1 MNSKVNSL
9 EEKVKLPPTETIS
22 RCYQPQ
28 QSNRKVIRILTV
40 AVYVLCV
47 SLAAIML
54 SLYYI
59 FIWDPTIR
67 PFVTKANQCDKI
79 VIPEKIAI
87 RLLNSSE
94 VTAEQFYRHILDQY
108 RILNHLQQQ
117 RQQFLQKQH
126 LQLQQLE
133 ASNRFQ
139 EVFATATIIQAHPH
153 PHSRDPLKK
162 LLSPGASS
170 LSQQNHSDSSA
181 FRLESPAA
189 NMDVAAAAAAAV
201 PPSPHH
207 MPIVLD
213 TSPPGDMNAMS
224 MMHLKRKTH
233 RGHYKHHRSR
243 GGGGGGGGVSGQKK
257 PLIGSSSLAST
268 TSAAA
273 GAAAFALGGE
283 QATPATPH
291 GYMDTPLNPAAGTIV
306 QQPQLQLYTSMPIPL
321 ILSPSNSEK
330 RPMHHSHSHVHS
342 ERRGGGGGGGGGGNG
357 GGGGAQAR
365 RRTTTATVSGYDA
378 QTYLNPFLTGELIF
392 EK

>member
-1 MNSKVNSL
+1 MNSKSNSL

-87 RLLNSSE
+87 RLINSSE
-94 VTAEQFYRHILDQY
+94 VSAEQFYKHILEQY
-108 RILNHLQQQ
+108 RILNRLQLQ
-117 RQQFLQKQH
+117 RQQFLAKQH

-153 PHSRDPLKK
+153 SREPTLKK
-162 LLSPGASS
+162 PTATHNFNSNNTGSDSGTYRLDQQQQLSPS
-170 LSQQNHSDSSA
+170 N
-181 FRLESPAA
+181 
-189 NMDVAAAAAAAV
+189 VV
-201 PPSPHH
+201 PL
-207 MPIVLD
+207 VLD
-213 TSPPGDMNAMS
+213 TSPPSSDGL
-224 MMHLKRKTH
+224 MHTKRKIH
-233 RGHYKHHRSR
+233 RGHYKHHRARLGSA
-243 GGGGGGGGVSGQKK
+243 GVQKK
-257 PLIGSSSLAST
+257 QLPAERSTALPSSYPAASEQPT
-268 TSAAA
+268 APAAA
-273 GAAAFALGGE
+273 A
-283 QATPATPH
+283 PH

-306 QQPQLQLYTSMPIPL
+306 QQPLQLYTSMPIPL

-330 RPMHHSHSHVHS
+330 RPSHHIHTHSHGD
-342 ERRGGGGGGGGGGNG
+342 RRGGAGGGGGFGGG
-357 GGGGAQAR
+357 QAR
-365 RRTTTATVSGYDA
+365 RRTTTASVSGYDA

>member
-67 PFVTKANQCDKI
+67 PFVTKATHCDKI

-94 VTAEQFYRHILDQY
+94 VTAEQFYKHILDQY
-108 RILNHLQQQ
+108 RILSHLQQQ
-117 RQQFLQKQH
+117 RQQLLQRQH

-139 EVFATATIIQAHPH
+139 EIFATATIIQAHPH
-153 PHSRDPLKK
+153 PHPHPHPHQRDPLKQP
-162 LLSPGASS
+162 LLGPSAGGNSS
-170 LSQQNHSDSSA
+170 ISSD
-181 FRLESPAA
+181 LDGDPEGHLPLL
-189 NMDVAAAAAAAV
+189 
-201 PPSPHH
+201 PL
-207 MPIVLD
+207 LD
-213 TSPPGDMNAMS
+213 TSPPAEGMTGMGHS
-224 MMHLKRKTH
+224 KRKTH
-233 RGHYKHHRSR
+233 RGHYKHHRVR
-243 GGGGGGGGVSGQKK
+243 VGGGGPKK
-257 PLIGSSSLAST
+257 LSVANPNSVAGSTSTASSTPST
-268 TSAAA
+268 TS
-273 GAAAFALGGE
+273 GGE
-283 QATPATPH
+283 AFVAATAATLPH

-306 QQPQLQLYTSMPIPL
+306 QPPQLQLYTSMPIPL
-321 ILSPSNSEK
+321 ILSPSDEK
-330 RPMHHSHSHVHS
+330 RPAHHAHGHAHG
-342 ERRGGGGGGGGGGNG
+342 ERRGGGTQNG
-357 GGGGAQAR
+357 GR
-365 RRTTTATVSGYDA
+365 RRTTTASVSGYEA

>member
-1 MNSKVNSL
+1 MSSKHSSL

-67 PFVTKANQCDKI
+67 PFVTKATHCDKI

-94 VTAEQFYRHILDQY
+94 VTAEQFYKHILEQY
-108 RILNHLQQQ
+108 RILSHMQQQ
-117 RQQFLQKQH
+117 RQQILQRQH

-133 ASNRFQ
+133 ANNRFQ

-153 PHSRDPLKK
+153 PHPHPREPPPPKQKSLLLPSNSSIVGGGDQQQPQ
-162 LLSPGASS
+162 LSPP
-170 LSQQNHSDSSA
+170 N
-181 FRLESPAA
+181 
-189 NMDVAAAAAAAV
+189 NMEADAEGHL
-201 PPSPHH
+201 PLL
-207 MPIVLD
+207 LD
-213 TSPPGDMNAMS
+213 TSPPAELTGMGHS
-224 MMHLKRKTH
+224 KRKTH
-233 RGHYKHHRSR
+233 RGHYKHHRAR
-243 GGGGGGGGVSGQKK
+243 AGGPKK
-257 PLIGSSSLAST
+257 LSSIINTVASSSSGASSMASSTPST
-268 TSAAA
+268 TSGGDTSLSATAAT
-273 GAAAFALGGE
+273 L
-283 QATPATPH
+283 PH

-306 QQPQLQLYTSMPIPL
+306 QPPQLQLYTSMPIPL
-321 ILSPSNSEK
+321 ILSPSEEK
-330 RPMHHSHSHVHS
+330 RPPHHAHGHVHG
-342 ERRGGGGGGGGGGNG
+342 ERRGGGGGGTQSGG
-357 GGGGAQAR
+357 R
-365 RRTTTATVSGYDA
+365 RRTTTASVSGYEA

>member
-1 MNSKVNSL
+1 MNSKVSSL

-67 PFVTKANQCDKI
+67 PFVTKASQCDKI

-94 VTAEQFYRHILDQY
+94 VTAEQFYKHILDQY
-108 RILNHLQQQ
+108 RILSHLQLQ

-153 PHSRDPLKK
+153 PRPHSHSRDPLKK
-162 LLSPGASS
+162 LPPNSS
-170 LSQQNHSDSSA
+170 SSQSSNSSQSSDA
-181 FRLESPAA
+181 FRLESPSSHL
-189 NMDVAAAAAAAV
+189 DVAAV
-201 PPSPHH
+201 PSPHH

-213 TSPPGDMNAMS
+213 TPPPADIGAMT
-224 MMHLKRKTH
+224 HLKRKTH

-243 GGGGGGGGVSGQKK
+243 GAGGGGGSQKK
-257 PLIGSSSLAST
+257 PSSST
-268 TSAAA
+268 T
-273 GAAAFALGGE
+273 AAAFALSGD
-283 QATPATPH
+283 QATPASPH
-291 GYMDTPLNPAAGTIV
+291 GYMDTPLNPAAGTIL
-306 QQPQLQLYTSMPIPL
+306 QQPLQLYTSMPIPL
-321 ILSPSNSEK
+321 ILSPGNGEK
-330 RPMHHSHSHVHS
+330 RASHHTHSHVHG
-342 ERRGGGGGGGGGGNG
+342 ERRGGSSGGGGGGGGSG

-365 RRTTTATVSGYDA
+365 RRTTTASVSGYEA

>member
-67 PFVTKANQCDKI
+67 PFVTKASQCADKI

-94 VTAEQFYRHILDQY
+94 VSAEQFYKHILEQY
-108 RILNHLQQQ
+108 RILSHLQQQ

-153 PHSRDPLKK
+153 SREPLKK
-162 LLSPGASS
+162 PYTSSSSSSSS
-170 LSQQNHSDSSA
+170 LAVSNNNNNNNNNSETGPY
-181 FRLESPAA
+181 RLEPPSS
-189 NMDVAAAAAAAV
+189 NLDVAGGGGGTV
-201 PPSPHH
+201 HH
-207 MPIVLD
+207 MPLVLD
-213 TSPPGDMNAMS
+213 TSPPAEMS
-224 MMHLKRKTH
+224 NMLHLKRKTH
-233 RGHYKHHRSR
+233 RGHYKHHRARS
-243 GGGGGGGGVSGQKK
+243 GPGQKK
-257 PLIGSSSLAST
+257 IGNGTGGTAST
-268 TSAAA
+268 TAAA
-273 GAAAFALGGE
+273 ASAAFALGD
-283 QATPATPH
+283 QPTMAAPH

-306 QQPQLQLYTSMPIPL
+306 QQPLQLYTSMPIPL

-330 RPMHHSHSHVHS
+330 RPLHHSHSHAHG
-342 ERRGGGGGGGGGGNG
+342 ERRGG

>member
-1 MNSKVNSL
+1 MNSKHSSL

-67 PFVTKANQCDKI
+67 PFVTKATHCDKI

-94 VTAEQFYRHILDQY
+94 VTAEQFYKHILEQY
-108 RILNHLQQQ
+108 RILSHMQQQ
-117 RQQFLQKQH
+117 RQQLLQRQH

-133 ASNRFQ
+133 ANNRFQ

-153 PHSRDPLKK
+153 PHPHPREPPKKPL
-162 LLSPGASS
+162 LGPYSP
-170 LSQQNHSDSSA
+170 L
-181 FRLESPAA
+181 PANISHTMGGDQSGLGNLDA
-189 NMDVAAAAAAAV
+189 DQEQA
-201 PPSPHH
+201 H
-207 MPIVLD
+207 MPLILD
-213 TSPPGDMNAMS
+213 TSPPIEVTGMG
-224 MMHLKRKTH
+224 HLKRKTH
-233 RGHYKHHRSR
+233 RGHYKHHRAR
-243 GGGGGGGGVSGQKK
+243 AGGQKK
-257 PLIGSSSLAST
+257 LSIANSIASSTPSTTAGGDASLAT
-268 TSAAA
+268 AAT
-273 GAAAFALGGE
+273 L
-283 QATPATPH
+283 PH
-291 GYMDTPLNPAAGTIV
+291 GYMDAPLNPAAGTIV
-306 QQPQLQLYTSMPIPL
+306 QAPQLQLYTSMPIPL
-321 ILSPSNSEK
+321 ILSPSEEK
-330 RPMHHSHSHVHS
+330 RPSHHAHGHVHG
-342 ERRGGGGGGGGGGNG
+342 ERRN
-357 GGGGAQAR
+357 GAQSGGR
-365 RRTTTATVSGYDA
+365 RRTTTASVSGYEA

>member
-67 PFVTKANQCDKI
+67 PFVTKANHCDKI

-94 VTAEQFYRHILDQY
+94 VTAEQFYKHILEQY
-108 RILNHLQQQ
+108 RIHNHLQQQ

-133 ASNRFQ
+133 ANNRFQ
-139 EVFATATIIQAHPH
+139 EIFATATIIQAHPH
-153 PHSRDPLKK
+153 PHSREPPKKPL
-162 LLSPGASS
+162 LVPSNSNGSS
-170 LSQQNHSDSSA
+170 SGSISGSDLGA
-181 FRLESPAA
+181 FRMEPPASQPS
-189 NMDVAAAAAAAV
+189 NMEELVKGATAG
-201 PPSPHH
+201 HH
-207 MPIVLD
+207 LPMLLD
-213 TSPPGDMNAMS
+213 TSPPADSSGLG
-224 MMHLKRKTH
+224 HIKRKTH
-233 RGHYKHHRSR
+233 RGHYKHHRAR
-243 GGGGGGGGVSGQKK
+243 AGGSKK
-257 PLIGSSSLAST
+257 LISSAMSSSATAST
-268 TSAAA
+268 TSAAEQPPA
-273 GAAAFALGGE
+273 TAAAA
-283 QATPATPH
+283 AAAAVPH

-321 ILSPSNSEK
+321 ILSPSEEK
-330 RPMHHSHSHVHS
+330 RPSHHAHNHAHG
-342 ERRGGGGGGGGGGNG
+342 ERR
-357 GGGGAQAR
+357 GGAQAR
-365 RRTTTATVSGYDA
+365 KRTTTASVSGYDS

>member
-94 VTAEQFYRHILDQY
+94 VTAEQFYKHILDQY

-162 LLSPGASS
+162 SLGPTSS
-170 LSQQNHSDSSA
+170 NSNNNNNSDSGA
-181 FRLESPAA
+181 FRLESPLAPS
-189 NMDVAAAAAAAV
+189 NIMDVASESSA
-201 PPSPHH
+201 HH

-213 TSPPGDMNAMS
+213 TSPPADMGGMT
-224 MMHLKRKTH
+224 HLKRKSH
-233 RGHYKHHRSR
+233 RGHYKHHRAR
-243 GGGGGGGGVSGQKK
+243 GGGSLKK
-257 PLIGSSSLAST
+257 ASSSGGAEST
-268 TSAAA
+268 TPAS
-273 GAAAFALGGE
+273 AFALGD
-283 QATPATPH
+283 QPTAAAPH
-291 GYMDTPLNPAAGTIV
+291 GYMDTPLNPAAGTIL
-306 QQPQLQLYTSMPIPL
+306 QQPLQLYTSMPIPL
-321 ILSPSNSEK
+321 ILSPSNNEK
-330 RPMHHSHSHVHS
+330 RPGHHSHSHVHG
-342 ERRGGGGGGGGGGNG
+342 ERRGG

-378 QTYLNPFLTGELIF
+378 RTYLNPFLTGELIF